1 MLRAPPDVWN
11 IGKEI
16 VHLLWA
22 YGAEGHHLRKCDLKQ
37 WNGTKMYHS
46 FFRLD
51 ADAKGFQVLCY
62 VVRARFC
69 FLLTLR
75 CIRSTTIYYPSAYG

>member
-22 YGAEGHHLRKCDLKQ
+22 YGVEGHPLQKCDLKQ
-37 WNGTKMYHS
+37 WDGTKMYHS

-51 ADAKGFQVLCY
+51 ADAKGFQVRCY

-75 CIRSTTIYYPSAYG
+75 CIRSTTICYPSAYG